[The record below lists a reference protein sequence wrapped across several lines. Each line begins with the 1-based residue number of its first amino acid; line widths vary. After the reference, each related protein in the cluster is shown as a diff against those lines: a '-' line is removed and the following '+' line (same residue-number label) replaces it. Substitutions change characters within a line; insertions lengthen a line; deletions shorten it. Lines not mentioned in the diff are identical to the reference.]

1 MASRSEPRCEHGNV
15 KKKCTQCV
23 AQLLAQSTEPSI
35 VYFAPD
41 GSIELIPLEPDEL
54 PVSST
59 QH

>member
-35 VYFAPD
+35 VHIAPD
-41 GSIELIPLEPDEL
+41 GSIELLPLDRKERPAL
-54 PVSST
+54 ST

>member
-1 MASRSEPRCEHGNV
+1 MASRSKPRCEHGNV

-41 GSIELIPLEPDEL
+41 GSIELLPLDRKERPAL
-54 PVSST
+54 ST